1 MGYMTL
7 DDYRTDVQ
15 SALGDRGFGNE
26 RLDRWINFGY
36 LDLAGSVDFEVL
48 DDSEVVAT
56 VAATQTIDAPDNAM
70 IVKLVRDTTSDNL
83 LGWNPK
89 AELFRKSMVTQ
100 GVPLNWT
107 RHKDLIYLS
116 PIPDAEYSLLVIFKT
131 PPDRLAVSTA
141 VSVFPDIWDP
151 AIFQLS
157 VHHALLAI
165 GDEQRSASWLSR
177 AVTYIQT
184 RMTEADLH
192 ADASGLGASLPP
204 SGQNLQKRLQGLQGQ
219 GG

>member
-26 RLDRWINFGY
+26 KLDRWINYGY
-36 LDLAGSVDFEVL
+36 HDLAGSVDFEVL
-48 DDSEVVAT
+48 DDDETPAT
-56 VAATQTIDAPDNAM
+56 VAGTQTIDAPDNSM

-83 LGWNPK
+83 LGWIPK
-89 AELFRKSMVTQ
+89 AELFRRSTVTQ
-100 GVPLNWT
+100 GPPTSWT

-116 PIPDAEYSLLVIFKT
+116 PVPDAIYTLFVIFKT
-131 PPDRLAVSTA
+131 PPARFTVSTA

-151 AIFQLS
+151 AIFFLS
-157 VHHALLAI
+157 VHHGLLAV
-165 GDEQRSASWLSR
+165 GDEQRSAAWLSR

-184 RMTEADLH
+184 RMTEVDLH
-192 ADASGLGASLPP
+192 AEASGLGASLP
-204 SGQNLQKRLQGLQGQ
+204 SKGAALQSRLQGLQG